1 MVHRSTST
9 TFLVATAA
17 LSVTA
22 CGGGSNVSNASPR
35 LSEVPVQSTAGGT
48 AFSLDL
54 GDYVTDREGATLT
67 YAVTSGGGSFAGD
80 TYTNTFDTLGAY
92 DVDFTVSDG
101 AKTTTGTF
109 RVKVTSANLV
119 VLREDTTGLLLL
131 DSATNAIVRVTAAAP
146 TPTFKAGLGDG
157 RVVYETAGSPKK
169 LWIYDLFA
177 RTNTQL
183 GSGEGD
189 ATYEAKTSDS
199 KLLFTTG
206 TTNDRLLRLFNPQT
220 GVSREIASGLLS
232 TRTILVNS
240 DNLVFFEVG
249 VGGQSDIYAYDPSTD
264 ETFAVGTEATD
275 EQLEAVLPNGGVVFS
290 RVSGSGAHD
299 LFYYK
304 VSTGLVEIGTDVT
317 ALDTRDKAYA
327 GQGTNSH
334 VVFTAETGTTRSICS
349 WNPNNGDTTEIS
361 TATGGTTERDTFAA
375 IGAGNEVVFNRT
387 DVVSTPNESD
397 AFFYDLDTG
406 VNATVRN
413 GADVSEVL
421 GVSSDGTTAWAFVRP
436 SGTTSSLLAVSLVAS
451 PSTQTFA
458 AGGAVSS
465 TLGVLANGD
474 VVGQRSDGTALNLFD
489 VSAGT
494 WGTAITGTGLVFGG
508 DGIDTGDFVYAVTVS
523 GQTDLSMWDAS
534 GTTSV
539 VVSNT
544 TGNDAFQAKTA
555 NGTVLFTRVVGSNTN
570 RDLFVWNGTAETR
583 LTQADSAG
591 LLHDHTVLGKFA
603 ATR

>member
-9 TFLVATAA
+9 TFLIATAA

-35 LSEVPVQSTAGGT
+35 IETVPVQSTAGGT

-67 YAVTSGGGSFAGD
+67 YAVASGGGSFTGD
-80 TYTNTFDTLGAY
+80 TYNHTFDTLGAY
-92 DVDFTVSDG
+92 DVEFTVTDG

-109 RVKVTSANLV
+109 QVKVTSANLV
-119 VLREDTTGLLLL
+119 VLREDNAGLLLL
-131 DSATNAIVRVTAAAP
+131 DSATNAFVRVTAAAA
-146 TPTFKAGLGDG
+146 TPTFKTGLGDG
-157 RVVYETAGSPKK
+157 RVVYETAGSPTK
-169 LWIYDLFA
+169 LFVYDVFT

-183 GSGEGD
+183 GAGEGD
-189 ATYEAKTSDS
+189 ATYEAKTSDN
-199 KLLFTTG
+199 KVLYTTG
-206 TTNDRLLRLFNPQT
+206 TSNDRLLRLYNPQT
-220 GVSREIASGLLS
+220 GVSRELASGLLS
-232 TRTILVNS
+232 TRTVLVNS
-240 DNLVFFEVG
+240 DDLVFFEVG
-249 VGGQSDIYAYDPSTD
+249 VSGQADVYAYDPAED

-275 EQLEAVLPNGGVVFS
+275 EQLQAVLPNGGLVFS

-299 LFYYK
+299 LLYYK
-304 VSTGLVEIGTDVT
+304 VSTGLVEIGADVT
-317 ALDTRDKAYA
+317 ALDTRDKVYSAY
-327 GQGTNSH
+327 GTGSQ
-334 VVFTAETGTTRSICS
+334 VVFMAQSGVVSEVCS
-349 WNPNNGDTTEIS
+349 WNPSNGDTTEIS
-361 TATGGTTERDTFAA
+361 GITAGSGSWDTFAA
-375 IGAGNEVVFNRT
+375 IGAGNEVVFGRT
-387 DVVSTPNESD
+387 DLVSTPNETD
-397 AFFYDLDTG
+397 ALFYDLDNGAT
-406 VNATVRN
+406 ATVRN
-413 GADVSEVL
+413 GSDVSQVL
-421 GVSSDGTTAWAFVRP
+421 GVSSDGTTAWAFVRA
-436 SGTTSSLLAVSLVAS
+436 SAATSNLLAVSLVAS

-474 VVGQRSDGTALNLFD
+474 VVGQRTDGTALNLFD

-508 DGIDTGDFVYAVTVS
+508 DGIDTGDFVYALTS
-523 GQTDLSMWDAS
+523 GGQTDLSMWDAS

-539 VVSNT
+539 VLSNT
-544 TGNDAFQAKTA
+544 AGNDAFQAKTA
-555 NGTVLFTRVVGSNTN
+555 NGTVLFTRVVGTNTN

-603 ATR
+603 ASR